1 VSRER
6 RVRFWLPCL
15 SGFVAAALSAAAAAS
30 PEQTATVPAVQVEDP
45 PSQPRWQ
52 LDEEVLENVAAIR
65 ARNPELREDAFSKMG
80 GSSVESRAFLHCFAA
95 PYVELGDYQR
105 LAPTL
110 ARFNGEDQNSFDRH
124 SDAAGVNWNLR
135 YVLSGKPPKYR
146 REIGETQAR
155 YALVLFGSNDAQNKN
170 ERVYLTRLIELIE
183 ELSAMGVV
191 PVLGSSIPRRDASR
205 DLWIR
210 RFNQI
215 TEAVAEHWKLP
226 YVDYY
231 AAMRVLPRKG
241 LARDGVHPNVLGG
254 GGLQNACQFTQRG
267 LRYGHNV
274 RNLLT
279 LQMLDALHESS
290 EPSARADLTM
300 PAEPAREQGGLA
312 DAAGTASLDLAGPP
326 PPPSMKT
333 RAGLVTEIRAEDF
346 PWSERVFETQMQAGP
361 PEPIPGCR
369 PSSGERRF
377 YRLRVR
383 LSEGVPLRV
392 SALALNGSKPLI
404 HWIRH
409 DEESG
414 LRCVKQ
420 RTQTLE
426 LAAGP
431 GVWDLLIEAEETEA
445 TDGQMLV
452 LINRNR

>member
-1 VSRER
+1 MD
-6 RVRFWLPCL
+6 
-15 SGFVAAALSAAAAAS
+15 AS
-30 PEQTATVPAVQVEDP
+30 PEQTAAVPALQVQGP
-45 PSQPRWQ
+45 PSEPRLR
-52 LDEEVLENVAAIR
+52 LDEEVRANVAAIR

-110 ARFNGEDQNSFDRH
+110 VAFNGESYNSFNRH

-146 REIGETQAR
+146 REIRETQAR

-170 ERVYLTRLIELIE
+170 ERIYLTRLVELID

-215 TEAVAEHWKLP
+215 TQAVAEHWKLP

-241 LARDGVHPNVLGG
+241 LARDGIHPNVLGG
-254 GGLQNACQFTQRG
+254 GGLHNACQLTEDG

-279 LQMLDALHESS
+279 LQMLDALRESS
-290 EPSARADLTM
+290 DASVRADL
-300 PAEPAREQGGLA
+300 AELGRPVGEQGGRS

-326 PPPSMKT
+326 PPSVET
-333 RAGLVTEIRAEDF
+333 SAGAVTEIRAEDF

-361 PEPIPGCR
+361 AEPIPGCR
-369 PSSGERRF
+369 PWSEQKRF

-383 LSEGVPLRV
+383 LEERVPLRV
-392 SALALNGSKPLI
+392 SALSLNGSKPLI

-409 DEESG
+409 DEEGG

-420 RTQTLE
+420 RAQVLE

-445 TDGQMLV
+445 KNAQMLV